1 MKILVTGATGY
12 IGSHVVS
19 ELAKIPGH
27 TMVVAGRDTQKLKN
41 IADNYNI
48 QKIEFNL
55 YEEQDNWFEM
65 VGEPDML
72 IHLAWGELDNYDS
85 LCHIEQELCAHYS
98 FLKNMIENGL
108 QNLSVTGTCLEYGK
122 QEGCMY
128 EHTSTNPV
136 TSYGVAK
143 DTLHRFLL
151 LLQKDGGFSLKWLRL
166 FYIYG
171 EVSKP
176 GSLLAQVDEAVS
188 RGDTSFN
195 MSGGEQLRD
204 YSKLEDVAR
213 NIVDAAL
220 YKSNYRVFNICS
232 GKPVSVRN
240 MVEQQIKKR
249 STNMALNLGIYPYLE
264 YEPMAFWGK
273 SSISSTFSKAIK
285 Y

>member
-12 IGSHVVS
+12 IGKYIIS
-19 ELAKIPGH
+19 ELVKIPGH
-27 TMVVAGRDTQKLKN
+27 TIVASGRDTQRLNN
-41 IADNYNI
+41 IADNYNV

-55 YEEQDNWFEM
+55 YEEQNNWFEM

-72 IHLAWGELDNYDS
+72 IHLAWGGLGSYDS

-108 QNLSVTGTCLEYGK
+108 PHLSVTGTCLEYGK

-128 EHTSTNPV
+128 EHTPTAPV
-136 TSYGVAK
+136 TAYGVAK
-143 DTLHRFLL
+143 DTLHQFLR
-151 LLQKDGGFSLKWLRL
+151 LLQKNGGFSLKWLRL

-176 GSLLAQVDEAVS
+176 GSLLAQVDEAIR

-220 YKSNYRVFNICS
+220 CKSNYRVFNICS
-232 GKPVSVRN
+232 GKPVSARN
-240 MVEQQIKKR
+240 MVEQQIKRR
-249 STNMALNLGIYPYLE
+249 SANMALNLGFYPYLE

-273 SSISSTFSKAIK
+273 NSIV
-285 Y
+285 

>member
-12 IGSHVVS
+12 IGKHVVS
-19 ELAKIPGH
+19 ELAKIPEH
-27 TMVVAGRDTQKLKN
+27 TLVVSGRNTQKLKN

-48 QKIEFNL
+48 LKVEFDL
-55 YEEQDNWFEM
+55 YEKQYNWFEM

-72 IHLAWGELDNYDS
+72 IHLAWGGLGNYDS

-108 QNLSVTGTCLEYGK
+108 ANLSVAGSCLEYGK

-128 EHTSTNPV
+128 EHTPTAPV

-143 DTLHRFLL
+143 DTLHQRLH
-151 LLQKDGGFSLKWLRL
+151 LLQKNEVFSLKWLRL

-176 GSLLAQVDEAVS
+176 GSLLAQVDEAIK

-213 NIVDAAL
+213 YIVEAAL

-232 GKPVSVRN
+232 GKLVSVRN
-240 MVEQQIKKR
+240 IVEQQIKKR
-249 STNMALNLGIYPYLE
+249 SANMSLNLGFYPYLE
-264 YEPMAFWGK
+264 YEPMSFWGQN
-273 SSISSTFSKAIK
+273 SMSQ
-285 Y
+285 

>member
-12 IGSHVVS
+12 IGKHVVS
-19 ELAKIPGH
+19 ELARIPEH
-27 TMVVAGRDTQKLKN
+27 TIVVSGRNTQKLKN
-41 IADNYNI
+41 IAENYNI
-48 QKIEFNL
+48 QKVEFDL
-55 YEEQDNWFEM
+55 YDKQYNWFEM

-72 IHLAWGELDNYDS
+72 IHLAWGGLDNYDS

-108 QNLSVTGTCLEYGK
+108 THLSVAGTCLEYGK

-128 EHTSTNPV
+128 EHTPTAPV

-143 DTLHRFLL
+143 DTLHQFLR
-151 LLQKDGGFSLKWLRL
+151 LLQKNGGFSLKWLRL

-176 GSLLAQVDEAVS
+176 GSLLAQVDEAIR

-213 NIVDAAL
+213 NIVEAGL
-220 YKSNYRVFNICS
+220 HKSNYRVFNICS
-232 GKPVSVRN
+232 GKPASVQN

-249 STNMALNLGIYPYLE
+249 SANMALNLGFYPYLE
-264 YEPMAFWGK
+264 YEPMVFWGQ
-273 SSISSTFSKAIK
+273 SSLSR
-285 Y
+285 

>member
-12 IGSHVVS
+12 IGRYIVS
-19 ELAKIPGH
+19 ELVKIPGH
-27 TMVVAGRDTQKLKN
+27 TIVASGRDTQKLKN
-41 IADNYNI
+41 IADNYNV
-48 QKIEFNL
+48 QKVEFNL
-55 YEEQDNWFEM
+55 YEEQYNWFEM

-72 IHLAWGELDNYDS
+72 IHLAWGGLDNYDS

-108 QNLSVTGTCLEYGK
+108 PHLSVTGTCLEYGK

-128 EHTSTNPV
+128 EHTPTAPV
-136 TSYGVAK
+136 TAYGVAK
-143 DTLHRFLL
+143 DTLHQFLRI
-151 LLQKDGGFSLKWLRL
+151 LQKNGGFSLKWLRL

-176 GSLLAQVDEAVS
+176 GSLLAKVDEAIR

-220 YKSNYRVFNICS
+220 CKSNYRVFNICS
-232 GKPVSVRN
+232 EYPVSVRN

-249 STNMALNLGIYPYLE
+249 SANMALNLGFYPYPE
-264 YEPMAFWGK
+264 YEPMAFWGQR
-273 SSISSTFSKAIK
+273 SISW
-285 Y
+285 